1 MFWKSRLDSDIGIAR
16 TTVISGLKVTVLW
29 PTETSSFSPM
39 GARGQRWSE
48 SHCQAAWWWG
58 LGASSLTRITSTR
71 DSEPPKEGGKS
82 ELLFDYRKEWLP
94 TSFPGCLPKWR
105 PLVGV
110 ACSEE
115 IATAPGNRCR
125 TRNEQPAARMNA
137 TQSTRTDCT
146 WSPWVP
152 SWSSSGKIKAVFL
165 LYSLCRFCC

>member
-1 MFWKSRLDSDIGIAR
+1 MFWKSRLDSDIGITR
-16 TTVISGLKVTVLW
+16 TTVISGLKVTISW
-29 PTETSSFSPM
+29 HTETSSFSPM

-82 ELLFDYRKEWLP
+82 ELLFDYRKRMASGEFSGLLAEM
-94 TSFPGCLPKWR
+94 TSPGR
-105 PLVGV
+105 S

-115 IATAPGNRCR
+115 IATAPGNHCR
-125 TRNEQPAARMNA
+125 TRNAHTRMNA
-137 TQSTRTDCT
+137 TPLTRTDCT

-152 SWSSSGKIKAVFL
+152 SWSSSGKIKL
-165 LYSLCRFCC
+165 N